1 MIRGIMQGEKRVMRL
16 FRRRIIADQ
25 QQSVSLFAIFIINN
39 GRLRPRE
46 KENVHYYIQHCG
58 YVK

>member
-1 MIRGIMQGEKRVMRL
+1 MQGEQRVMRL
-16 FRRRIIADQ
+16 GRRRIIADQ